1 MSPLVRL
8 AERDVDSAEMAHRHS
23 HSGPHD
29 HSHPGP
35 GIDRTHDRRRLGIVL
50 GLTCAYMVAEVVGGL
65 WTGSLALLADA
76 GHMLT
81 DAASLLLALGALWMA
96 GRPATTRHT
105 WALARVEILA
115 ALVNG
120 LFLWVVVVW
129 LVWEAVERFGDPGEV
144 LAGPMMGIAAG
155 GLIVNGFALA
165 VLRHDRPAER
175 SLNVHGARLH
185 VAGDLLGSLGALAA
199 GVVIWLT
206 GWVAADLVATLAIG
220 ALIVISSWR
229 LVHEA
234 VHVLMEGAPS
244 HLDVEDLIRRLSGM
258 EGVAGIHD
266 LHVWTIT
273 SGYPAL
279 AVHVLCADGESPE
292 MLLARINRVLRER
305 YGIEHTT
312 IQIERAI
319 PPERDEPMTRPLQR
333 IE

>member
-1 MSPLVRL
+1 
-8 AERDVDSAEMAHRHS
+8 MAHGHS
-23 HSGPHD
+23 HSRAHPHD
-29 HSHPGP
+29 DAHPHTYSGP
-35 GIDRTHDRRRLGIVL
+35 GIDRTNDRRRLVVVF
-50 GLTCAYMVAEVVGGL
+50 GLTCLYMVAEVVGGL

-96 GRPATTRHT
+96 GLPATTRHT
-105 WALARVEILA
+105 WALARVEVLA
-115 ALVNG
+115 ALING
-120 LFLWVVVVW
+120 LFLWLVVVW
-129 LVWEAVERFGDPGEV
+129 LVWEAVERFGEPGEV

-155 GLIVNGFALA
+155 GLIVNGIALA
-165 VLRHDRPAER
+165 VLRHDHSGER
-175 SLNVHGARLH
+175 SLNVQGAWLH

-199 GVVIWLT
+199 GAVIWLT

-229 LVHEA
+229 LVREA
-234 VHVLMEGAPS
+234 VHVLMEGAPRN
-244 HLDVEDLIRRLSGM
+244 LDVSDLIRRLTEI

-273 SGYPAL
+273 SGYAAL
-279 AVHVLCADGESPE
+279 AVHVTCADGQSRE
-292 MLLARINRVLRER
+292 MLLARVNRVLRER

-319 PPERDEPMTRPLQR
+319 PPDRDEPMTRPVQR